1 MSMNKKGEIEHTFTL
16 LLIAVVTI
24 IIIIFGGTAIVKI
37 MSSVEDVELADFAS
51 TFTED
56 IKRTN
61 AKKGSDVFTYEL
73 PSKVKK
79 IMIIDTTNK
88 KALLNND
95 FVKSQPIIIDAV
107 ESDERKNMFLF
118 TATDKLI
125 KSFYIGEVSL
135 GQIGSQVCTGIGVM
149 NVSFSQLKIRIT
161 KKTGW
166 PITIGDECNG
176 LKYITF
182 QGPFI
187 DELSG
192 VPHVKIIA
200 NDKQITLRE
209 DPIRMIDYQTVYFRN
224 GTLNSTVFPI
234 NSSQTIDRIFFSTII
249 PTGTDIKFR
258 IGFKD
263 NVYRDWSFF
272 GPNLTANSAS
282 DKGYYY
288 EYPGEYITRPESP
301 VYPYSDVM
309 IQIHFFATND
319 FLTTPTFNWAKIS
332 YYDS

>member
-1 MSMNKKGEIEHTFTL
+1 MNKKGEVEHIFTM
-16 LLIAVVTI
+16 LLISVVTI
-24 IIIIFGGTAIVKI
+24 IIIVFGGTAVVKI

-56 IKRTN
+56 IKRIN

-79 IMIIDTTNK
+79 VLLIDTTNK

-95 FVKSQPIIIDAV
+95 FVKSQPIIMDVV

-118 TATDKLI
+118 SATDKLI
-125 KSFYIGEVSL
+125 KSFYVGKVSL
-135 GQIGSQVCTGIGVM
+135 GQVGSQICTGIGM
-149 NVSFSQLKIRIT
+149 INVSFSQLKVRIT

-166 PITIGDECNG
+166 PVMIGDECEG

-182 QGPFI
+182 QGPFDNSLI
-187 DELSG
+187 TSG
-192 VPHVKIIA
+192 VPHVKIVA
-200 NDKQITLRE
+200 NDRQVTLKE

-224 GTLNSTVFPI
+224 GTLNSTEFPI
-234 NSSQTIDRIFFSTII
+234 NSSQAIDRIFFSTTI
-249 PTGTDIKFR
+249 PTGTDIMFR
-258 IGFKD
+258 IGYKD

-272 GPNLTANSAS
+272 GPNLTANNVN
-282 DKGYYY
+282 DEGYYY
-288 EYPGEYITRPESP
+288 EYPGQYIVQPGSP
-301 VYPYSDVM
+301 IYPYSDIM
-309 IQIHFFATND
+309 IQVHFFATND